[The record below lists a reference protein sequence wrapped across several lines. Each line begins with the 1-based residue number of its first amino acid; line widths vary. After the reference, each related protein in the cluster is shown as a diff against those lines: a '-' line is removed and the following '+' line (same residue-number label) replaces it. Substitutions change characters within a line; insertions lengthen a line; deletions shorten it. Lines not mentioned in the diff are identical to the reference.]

1 MLVEILSPD
10 NTLFTGEA
18 SLVTLPGSN
27 GSFQIKNNHAALIS
41 SLTAGTVE
49 VKSDQGTQNFEVT
62 GGLVEILSNKVIVL
76 V

>member
-49 VKSDQGTQNFEVT
+49 VKSDQGNQNFEVT
-62 GGLVEILSNKVIVL
+62 GGLVEVLSNKVIVL

>member
-27 GSFQIKNNHAALIS
+27 GSFQIKNNHAAFIS
-41 SLTAGTVE
+41 SLTEGIVE
-49 VKSDQGTQNFEVT
+49 VKTDQTTENFPVT
-62 GGLVEILSNKVIVL
+62 GGLVEVLSNKVIVL

>member
-49 VKSDQGTQNFEVT
+49 VKSDQGNQNFEVT
-62 GGLVEILSNKVIVL
+62 GGLVEVLSNKVIVL
-76 V
+76 I

>member
-10 NTLFTGEA
+10 NTLFTGDAE
-18 SLVTLPGSN
+18 LVTLPGSN

-41 SLTAGTVE
+41 SLNAGTVE
-49 VKSDQGTQNFEVT
+49 VKSNQGIQNFEIT
-62 GGLVEILSNKVIVL
+62 GGLVEVLSNKVIVL

>member
-1 MLVEILSPD
+1 MLVEILSPE

-18 SLVTLPGSN
+18 TLVTLPGSN

-41 SLTAGTVE
+41 SLVAGNVVVT
-49 VKSDQGTQNFEVT
+49 SDQGTQHFEVT
-62 GGLVEILSNKVIVL
+62 GGLVEVLSNKVIVL